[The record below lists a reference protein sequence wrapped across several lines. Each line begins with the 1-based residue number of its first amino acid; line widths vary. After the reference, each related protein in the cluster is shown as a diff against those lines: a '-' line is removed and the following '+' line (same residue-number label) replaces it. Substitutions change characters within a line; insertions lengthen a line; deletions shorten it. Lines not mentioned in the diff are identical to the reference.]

1 MQDADANGIPNASN
15 AVPVRNEGADGDI
28 LRENKAGPGR
38 SPETTRMSAS
48 VTGKDMNAND
58 DESISFVGRPFELD
72 EADEH
77 LARLRHW
84 GFRMIRWVVTWEAV
98 EHAGP

>member
-1 MQDADANGIPNASN
+1 MD
-15 AVPVRNEGADGDI
+15 E
-28 LRENKAGPGR
+28 AGPGR
-38 SPETTRMSAS
+38 KTSKATTTAD
-48 VTGKDMNAND
+48 TGTAGRNKDND
-58 DESISFVGRPFELD
+58 GSISFVGRPFELH

-84 GFRMIRWVVTWEAV
+84 GFRMIRWVVTWEAI